1 MKILH
6 VESSCIK
13 ESEKRHVVYSILIYQ
28 SAMLFGNE

>member
-13 ESEKRHVVYSILIYQ
+13 EREKRHVVHPILIYQ
-28 SAMLFGNE
+28 NAMLFGNE